1 MALEMLQRESFDLII
16 SDTKM
21 PAMDGE
27 TFYDELQRTFPR
39 LRDRII
45 FLTGDVLS
53 REKRE
58 FLERTGAPYLTKPCD
73 LEEIRRTVQRVLTA
87 DAAAA

>member
-1 MALEMLQRESFDLII
+1 LELERS
-16 SDTKM
+16 
-21 PAMDGE
+21 
-27 TFYDELQRTFPR
+27 YPR
-39 LRDRII
+39 LRERIL

-73 LEEIRRTVQRVLTA
+73 LDDVRRTVQRILA
-87 DAAAA
+87 QSAGASRRPA